1 MEGSPVIHAEPAE
14 FFGDCG
20 GRSFVTQGYYG
31 IDAHRPPGRN
41 KASHKCYGS
50 NHEHDGRKG
59 DWIVRADI
67 KEKAGDETASKK
79 CRDHPCSQAYHDW
92 HHPLA
97 KHHAEQIMPRGTERH
112 ADAQFL
118 ATPLDGVSDHAENS
132 ERGEKERADGE
143 KQRKKHLETARIHGF
158 GNYLRHGT
166 QRR

>member
-1 MEGSPVIHAEPAE
+1 MEGSPVIHPQPAE

-92 HHPLA
+92 QAIYPFERYECPPLPRSLEKFSNHP
-97 KHHAEQIMPRGTERH
+97 
-112 ADAQFL
+112 
-118 ATPLDGVSDHAENS
+118 N
-132 ERGEKERADGE
+132 
-143 KQRKKHLETARIHGF
+143 
-158 GNYLRHGT
+158 
-166 QRR
+166 